1 LRIATKGDIRIHETT
16 RESDVADMDAGLSGE
31 AATLAR
37 LASVRAAQRKAF
49 DAELPVTRDVRADRL
64 KRCIA
69 MMQAHGDDFAR
80 AMSEDFGHRSHDQSM
95 LTDIAASISPARQAL
110 KNLDK
115 WMRPER
121 RSVQFPLGLLGAS
134 ARVEYQPKG
143 VIGVISPWNF
153 PVQLTMAPLAGILA
167 AGNRAMVKSSEF
179 TPVTAA
185 LFEEVAAKFFA
196 EDELAFFSGGP
207 DVGQAFAKLPFD
219 HLIFTGATGVGRH
232 ILHAAADNLTPVTLE
247 LGGKSPVIIGKSAD
261 MKQAAERIAIG
272 KMMNA
277 GQICLAPDYLL
288 VPAEREQELI
298 GEMTRAVSV
307 MYPTLLTNDDYTSV
321 VNARHRDRLRGYLDD
336 ARAKGGEV
344 IEINPANEDFAASN
358 GNKMPLY
365 LVRNPTEDM
374 TVMQEEI
381 FGPVLPI
388 KTVSSSDE
396 AIGYVNAH
404 DRPLGLYYFGRD
416 SAEEKRVLER
426 TISGGVTVN
435 DVIFHVSMEDLP
447 FGGVGPSGM
456 GSYHGHDG
464 FKTFSHAK
472 SVYRQP
478 KIDVAKLAGLK
489 PPYGKATR
497 STVAREMKQ

>member
-1 LRIATKGDIRIHETT
+1 LKPIPQESKMGDIDMCSGSVAATVERL
-16 RESDVADMDAGLSGE
+16 SDVR
-31 AATLAR
+31 AR
-37 LASVRAAQRKAF
+37 QRAAF
-49 DAELPVTRDVRADRL
+49 DAELPVSAAARRDRL
-64 KRCIA
+64 KRCMS
-69 MMQAHGDDFAR
+69 MMKAHGEDFAA
-80 AMSEDFGHRSHDQSM
+80 AMSEDFGHRSRAQSM
-95 LTDIAASISPARQAL
+95 LTDIAASIAPARQAL
-110 KNLDK
+110 KHLDR
-115 WMRPER
+115 WMQPEK
-121 RSVQFPLGLLGAS
+121 RSVQFPLGLLGAK
-134 ARVEYQPKG
+134 ARVEFQPKG
-143 VIGVISPWNF
+143 VVGVISPWNF
-153 PVQLTMAPLAGILA
+153 PVQLTMAPLAGIFA

-185 LFEEVAAKFFA
+185 LFESVAPNFFA

-207 DVGQAFAKLPFD
+207 EVGQAFAKLPFD
-219 HLIFTGATGVGRH
+219 HLIFTGATGIGKH

-247 LGGKSPVIIGKSAD
+247 LGGKSPVIIGGSAD
-261 MKQAAERIAIG
+261 MKRAAERIAIG

-277 GQICLAPDYLL
+277 GQICLAPDYLM
-288 VPAEREQELI
+288 VPSDREDELI
-298 GEMTRAVSV
+298 GEMTKAVSV

-336 ARAKGGEV
+336 ARAKGAEV

-365 LVRNPTEDM
+365 LVRNPTDDM

-381 FGPVLPI
+381 FGPILPI
-388 KTVSSSDE
+388 KSVASTDE

-404 DRPLGLYYFGRD
+404 DRPLGLYYFGTD
-416 SAEEKRVLER
+416 AAEERRVMER

-456 GSYHGHDG
+456 GSYHGQDG

-472 SVYRQP
+472 SIYSQP
-478 KIDVAKLAGLK
+478 RIDVAKLAGLK
-489 PPYGKATR
+489 PPYGASTR
-497 STVAREMKQ
+497 KTVARELK